1 MDVDSYNIY
10 FERNTELPNRTIMEL
25 ESYYAFGD
33 CLNMTYEEAES
44 MLFYSK
50 GMTFYTQVILPFL
63 FLLGVLDNA
72 AFVYVVARQ
81 SSMKT
86 ATNRYLVNL
95 AIADIVFLVSAIGEK
110 LWKFANSPIADDD
123 TPIGRVGC
131 ILLPFLGDTAYFA
144 SLFFVTLV
152 SAEIFFAVCY
162 PKGKSMFQ
170 HRTWSLW
177 LTILSW
183 VLSGITAGFIA
194 PANSGADYYC
204 LSWSEA
210 ESMRSLPSKFTICGT
225 TLRWLRTVVHVMQ
238 MVPFFATFF
247 LNGFLYIKIVIGL
260 NRSII
265 RLRSHTSV
273 KRDGDTHLRNQIAR
287 MLVVNG
293 VVFFVLLAPFETQSL
308 LEAFDV
314 HVKIS
319 QEVSFST
326 ITRGLMYLNSVV
338 NPIIY
343 TAMSQRYREAFK
355 NAFNPTPKCRLLG
368 SLPNR
373 GGQASSTQTYF
384 KMSQTT
390 TKI

>member
-1 MDVDSYNIY
+1 MDSLYNFDSDCEGGGMNI
-10 FERNTELPNRTIMEL
+10 
-25 ESYYAFGD
+25 SD
-33 CLNMTYEEAES
+33 EEAKE
-44 MLFYSK
+44 LLLYSN
-50 GMTFYTQVILPFL
+50 GMVFYTQCILPIL
-63 FLLGVLDNA
+63 LLLGFLDNA
-72 AFVYVVARQ
+72 AFVYVVTKQ

-95 AIADIVFLVSAIGEK
+95 AIADIVFLLSAIGEK
-110 LWKFANSPIADDD
+110 LWKFANSPLVDDD
-123 TPIGRVGC
+123 IPIGPVGC
-131 ILLPFLGDTAYFA
+131 VVLPFLVDTAYFA

-162 PKGKSMFQ
+162 PKGKSLFQ

-177 LTILSW
+177 LTVLAW
-183 VLSGITAGFIA
+183 LLSGITAGLIA
-194 PANSGADYYC
+194 PSNTGLEYLCFTWSG
-204 LSWSEA
+204 SELTK
-210 ESMRSLPSKFTICGT
+210 SLPEVLAMCGRE
-225 TLRWLRTVVHVMQ
+225 LPWLRTLMHVVQ
-238 MVPFFATFF
+238 IVPFFITLF
-247 LNGFLYIKIVIGL
+247 LNAFLYVKIVIGL

-293 VVFFVLLAPFETQSL
+293 VIFFLLLAPFEILSL
-308 LEAFDV
+308 LEAV
-314 HVKIS
+314 NVYLSTSH
-319 QEVSFST
+319 EVLTST
-326 ITRGLMYLNSVV
+326 ITRGLMYFNSVV

-355 NAFNPTPKCRLLG
+355 NAFTPTPKCRLLG

-373 GGQASSTQTYF
+373 GGQPSSTQTYF